1 MFDIII
7 VVHIQFK
14 NIENIEEIENGKQQ
28 RTNNYEAKTGT
39 EKIKKRRQ
47 KIREKWFE
55 MKGLIGRS
63 NIIKNKTKNI

>member
-1 MFDIII
+1 M
-7 VVHIQFK
+7 
-14 NIENIEEIENGKQQ
+14 EIGKQQ